1 MLIKTTH
8 GPYLTV
14 ARDGIFVMLRQAVHG
29 EALGIQ
35 IGQTLWN
42 ALGQPEPL
50 QRVVG
55 ILASQGLSQTP
66 DFAMVRVAG
75 HEVQIVVRG
84 EATVHVSNQ
93 LGGRQE
99 LCGQAA
105 STWVETTLCGAYEF
119 AVSMTRVVPRNVPS
133 IDDSCLVASAVAT
146 ADTLFTLGWEAPGFD
161 EPEAV
166 APATAP
172 TPVRE
177 RIPDPV
183 ATAPVVRTPLPAP
196 ASAPT
201 VASASTVASAPRLPS
216 APAATLAPPS
226 DFDEHTILSNNLVQ
240 YRAQMETSVVSAPP
254 PLMTFP
260 HLVLSTG
267 AKVAVDRTILI
278 GRAPQAQRVTGRE
291 LPRLI
296 AVPSP
301 NNDISRTHVQV
312 RVEGDLV
319 VVTDLNSTNGVI
331 LVEPGQ
337 TPRRLHPDEPT
348 PVPLAGVVDLGDS
361 VTFTVEAAK

>member
-14 ARDGIFVMLRQAVHG
+14 ARDGIFVMLRQALHG
-29 EALGIQ
+29 EALGVQ

-50 QRVVG
+50 QRVIG

-66 DFAMVRVAG
+66 DFAMVRIAG
-75 HEVQIVVRG
+75 LELQIVVRG

-119 AVSMTRVVPRNVPS
+119 AVSMTRVVPRSVPS
-133 IDDSCLVASAVAT
+133 IDDSCLMASAVAT
-146 ADTLFTLGWEAPGFD
+146 ADNLFTLGWQAPD
-161 EPEAV
+161 AQEPEPVTLTASETV
-166 APATAP
+166 RPRMPDRVAQKPETASEAAPETVSECAPARSSEP
-172 TPVRE
+172 ESV
-177 RIPDPV
+177 
-183 ATAPVVRTPLPAP
+183 P
-196 ASAPT
+196 ASAPL
-201 VASASTVASAPRLPS
+201 SSR
-216 APAATLAPPS
+216 PPEGSS

-240 YRAQMETSVVSAPP
+240 YRAQMATNIVSTPP
-254 PLMTFP
+254 VLVTYP
-260 HLVLSTG
+260 HLILSTG
-267 AKVAVDRTILI
+267 AKVAVDRTVLI
-278 GRAPQAQRVTGRE
+278 GRAPEAQRVTGRE

-348 PVPLAGVVDLGDS
+348 PVPLFGVVDLGDD
-361 VTFTVEAAK
+361 VTFTVEAAQ

>member
-35 IGQTLWN
+35 IGQALWN

-66 DFAMVRVAG
+66 DFALVRVAG
-75 HEVQIVVRG
+75 GELQIVVRG
-84 EATVHVSNQ
+84 EATVHVSNPM
-93 LGGRQE
+93 GVRQGVS
-99 LCGQAA
+99 GQAA
-105 STWVETTLCGAYEF
+105 STWVETTLSGAYEF
-119 AVSMTRVVPRNVPS
+119 AVSMTRVVPRTVPI
-133 IDDSCLVASAVAT
+133 IDDSCLIASAVAT
-146 ADTLFTLGWEAPGFD
+146 ADTLFTLGWEAPQGT

-166 APATAP
+166 VPAVVPSPALTPEPISHPAAAVSTPVRALAP
-172 TPVRE
+172 TP
-177 RIPDPV
+177 DP
-183 ATAPVVRTPLPAP
+183 APV
-196 ASAPT
+196 
-201 VASASTVASAPRLPS
+201 PRA
-216 APAATLAPPS
+216 APAA

-240 YRAQMETSVVSAPP
+240 YRAQMETNVVPAP
-254 PLMTFP
+254 LALVTFP
-260 HLVLSTG
+260 NLVLNTG
-267 AKVAVDRTILI
+267 AKVAVDRTVLI
-278 GRAPQAQRVTGRE
+278 GRAPEAQRVTGRE

-348 PVPLAGVVDLGDS
+348 PVPFFGVVDLGDG

>member
-14 ARDGIFVMLRQAVHG
+14 ARDGIFVMLRQALHG
-29 EALGIQ
+29 EPLGIQ
-35 IGQTLWN
+35 IGQALWN

-50 QRVVG
+50 QRVIG

-119 AVSMTRVVPRNVPS
+119 AISMTRVVPRNVPN
-133 IDDSCLVASAVAT
+133 IDDSCLMASAVAT
-146 ADTLFTLGWEAPGFD
+146 ADNLFTLGWQAPD
-161 EPEAV
+161 VQESEPV
-166 APATAP
+166 APTATE
-172 TPVRE
+172 PVRP
-177 RIPDPV
+177 RTGDTV
-183 ATAPVVRTPLPAP
+183 AQKSATESAPAP
-196 ASAPT
+196 AS
-201 VASASTVASAPRLPS
+201 V
-216 APAATLAPPS
+216 PAAAPLSPRPLEASS

-240 YRAQMETSVVSAPP
+240 YRAQMATNIVSAPP
-254 PLMTFP
+254 VLVTYP
-260 HLVLSTG
+260 HLILSTG
-267 AKVAVDRTILI
+267 AKVAVDRTVLI
-278 GRAPQAQRVTGRE
+278 GRAPEAQRVTGRE

-301 NNDISRTHVQV
+301 NNDISRTHVQI

-348 PVPLAGVVDLGDS
+348 PVPLFGVVDLGDD
-361 VTFTVEAAK
+361 VTFTVEAAQ